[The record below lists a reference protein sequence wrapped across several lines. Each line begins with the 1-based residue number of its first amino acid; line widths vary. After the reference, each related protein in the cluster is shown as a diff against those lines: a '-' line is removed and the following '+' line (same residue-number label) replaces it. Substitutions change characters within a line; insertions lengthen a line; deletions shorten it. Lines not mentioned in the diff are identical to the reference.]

1 MAFVFATGRDVRQN
15 PDGSRDNGFDG
26 AKIVDKKSAVGALKC
41 KARDLSG

>member
-26 AKIVDKKSAVGALKC
+26 AKILHKESPVAAV
-41 KARDLSG
+41 